1 MTISYSAT
9 IDGLTAQLL
18 TFFTYN
24 FKEKVFIKNDQTSF
38 KISKKALKKLASLIL
53 NLFYKEHPKLKVVLD
68 YLQNVARCMADLDLP
83 VVWNTPAGVEITQ
96 KYNERTVVKVKSSA
110 YA

>member
-24 FKEKVFIKNDQTSF
+24 FQKKVFFKNDQPSF
-38 KISKKALKKLASLIL
+38 TLSMKDLKKLASLIL
-53 NLFYKEHPKLKVVLD
+53 TLFYKEHPKLKVVLN

-83 VVWNTPAGVEITQ
+83 VV
-96 KYNERTVVKVKSSA
+96 
-110 YA
+110 